1 MVYRATDERLARTVL
16 VHLLRPDLQDNAP
29 LRQRFAD
36 EAQGLA
42 RRTHPALLE
51 VFDSG
56 DIAGRPY
63 MITEEAV
70 GRSLLEALPLRLEQ
84 AIQILRQVVGG
95 VATTIATQTPTP
107 PISSQTIILTETG
120 RAVIIEPWWINANE
134 LREDLA
140 FYRAPERAQ
149 GGPPDER
156 STVYALGIL
165 GYELVGGARP
175 ISGANAAELQ
185 RKHLQQTLPSVYD
198 LLNGFVPSLAAALT
212 LATARDLDTRTATV
226 QAFARDLAAV
236 EAAAEAPTKQMIRPV
251 PALRDSMREARRT
264 ITQRRTQPVAPP
276 LPSAAPSAASAAPV
290 WNAPPPRPVIPP
302 RQAAPPPAQAAPPA
316 QAGLSRDDLR
326 QELRREIRR
335 EARRSGCLKFFGRN
349 IILLTI
355 LALLAG
361 GCFWG
366 FTFGKRWLTEG
377 AAKTWACSWLPPF
390 GCNLIPGPG
399 GAGGAGVITKRG
411 PTTFITQTT
420 SNVRSS
426 PVLDLAEGNVLA
438 RLPQGTRVVAPSPDD
453 ITAADGVNWVR
464 IEVDFESRR
473 VKGWVA
479 VDLLQEE
486 VSP

>member
-51 VFDSG
+51 VYDSG

-63 MITEEAV
+63 MITEEAI
-70 GRSLLEALPLRLEQ
+70 GRPLQEALPLPLEQ
-84 AIQILRQVVGG
+84 AIQIVRQVVGG

-120 RAVIIEPWWINANE
+120 RAVIIEPWWLGANE
-134 LREDLA
+134 LRDDLA
-140 FYRAPERAQ
+140 FYRAPERAM

-165 GYELVGGARP
+165 GYELVGGTRP
-175 ISGANAAELQ
+175 NTGASAGQA
-185 RKHLQQTLPSVYD
+185 LPSVYD

-212 LATARDLDTRTATV
+212 LATARDLNTRTATV
-226 QAFARDLAAV
+226 QALARDLAGV
-236 EAAAEAPTKQMIRPV
+236 EAAAEAPTKQLIRPV

-264 ITQRRTQPVAPP
+264 ITQRRTQPVAAPP
-276 LPSAAPSAASAAPV
+276 PNAAPSASAAPG
-290 WNAPPPRPVIPP
+290 WNVPPPRPVIPP
-302 RQAAPPPAQAAPPA
+302 AYSAPPIQARPPTQAAPPA
-316 QAGLSRDDLR
+316 QPGISRDDLR

-335 EARRSGCLKFFGRN
+335 ESRRRGCLSFIGKRM
-349 IILLTI
+349 ITLMI
-355 LALLAG
+355 LAVLAG

-377 AAKTWACSWLPPF
+377 EAKTWACSWLP
-390 GCNLIPGPG
+390 GYVCTLIPGPG
-399 GAGGAGVITKRG
+399 GTGGAGVIAKRG

-420 SNVRSS
+420 SNVRST
-426 PVLDLAEGNVLA
+426 PVLDLSNANVLD
-438 RLPQGTRVVAPSPDD
+438 RLPQGTRVLAPSPDD
-453 ITAADGVNWVR
+453 ITVADGVNWVR
-464 IEVDFESRR
+464 IEVDFEGRQ
-473 VKGWVA
+473 VNGWVA
-479 VDLLQEE
+479 IDLLQEE